1 MTTFGFEAEFELNAL
16 EVAACL
22 HARNGDLDVPGPII
36 GSAELHRY
44 HCECDFCRVAPE
56 YPGGFVYPF
65 RAQTDSSCSGE
76 IISKVFN
83 TMDEAKPFMV
93 MLQDAAVEAD
103 GTPGYNSGFHVHSLM
118 PSDATELIRRS
129 ERFFQ
134 YLRWEPTLALI
145 SRGRF
150 DILRS
155 MNASVFSAMTY
166 KFEEIAVALPSYSS
180 RRIRVG
186 QLPQMV
192 FEYYDT
198 ITSTEVKREIC
209 RALYRDHR
217 QHDRHSYLNVN
228 TRWDTWEFRLFNSTR
243 SAWRMELFCLI
254 ALAFANNGFVNLL
267 AEPPASEILYPNIPL
282 FTKILQDSGMGRA
295 ADLLTQQI
303 EYQVGID
310 TGEIPFV
317 FELAVL

>member
-129 ERFFQ
+129 E
-134 YLRWEPTLALI
+134 L
-145 SRGRF
+145 
-150 DILRS
+150 
-155 MNASVFSAMTY
+155 
-166 KFEEIAVALPSYSS
+166 
-180 RRIRVG
+180 
-186 QLPQMV
+186 V